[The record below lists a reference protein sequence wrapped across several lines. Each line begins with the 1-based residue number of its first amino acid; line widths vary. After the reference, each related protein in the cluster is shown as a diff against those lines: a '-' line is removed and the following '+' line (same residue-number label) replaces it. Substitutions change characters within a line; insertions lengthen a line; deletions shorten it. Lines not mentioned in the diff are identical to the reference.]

1 VRTLVL
7 VKPDGVRRNL
17 VGACLAAF
25 EGAGLKIT
33 DLRMLTM
40 SPETAEEFYT
50 VHREQPFFPGLVTY
64 MSSGPL
70 VAAILEGPDAVGRA
84 RKVMGATDPAE
95 ADPGTLR
102 AMYGESIQRNTV
114 HGSDCEKSA
123 AYELNVLFGTP

>member
-7 VKPDGVRRNL
+7 VKPDGVKRNL

-33 DLRMLTM
+33 DLKMLTM
-40 SPETAEEFYT
+40 TPGMAQEFYA
-50 VHREQPFFPGLVTY
+50 VHREQPFFAGLVTY

-70 VAAILEGPDAVGRA
+70 VAAVLEGPDAVR
-84 RKVMGATDPAE
+84 RTREIMGATDPAE
-95 ADPGTLR
+95 ADPTSLR
-102 AMYGESIQRNTV
+102 ARYGETIQRNTV

-123 AYELNVLFGTP
+123 AYELNVIFGKP